1 MDIILINAA
10 VLIIALFVS
19 SSIYKN
25 ERDRYHCSDFIGKL
39 MITMCI
45 LFIFFINILSY
56 RCDLENTYLLFLY
69 YLLLGFT
76 YSMLIFHIL
85 VYKNGPININ
95 VYNK

>member
-1 MDIILINAA
+1 MDLILINVA
-10 VLIIALFVS
+10 VLILSLFVS
-19 SSIYKN
+19 SSVYKN
-25 ERDRYHCSDFIGKL
+25 EKDRYYCSDLIGKL

-56 RCDLENTYLLFLY
+56 RCDLGNICLLLLF

-76 YSMLIFHIL
+76 YSMLIFHII
-85 VYKNGPININ
+85 VYKNGSNNIN